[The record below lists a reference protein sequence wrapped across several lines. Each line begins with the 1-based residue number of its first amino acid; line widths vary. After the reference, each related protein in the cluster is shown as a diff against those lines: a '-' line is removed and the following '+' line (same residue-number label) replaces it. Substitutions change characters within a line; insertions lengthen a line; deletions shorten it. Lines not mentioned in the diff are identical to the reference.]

1 MRIIDTH
8 LHIWNKEEF
17 SLPWLDGEGE
27 VLNRTYSLEDYKNAL
42 EPDKG
47 YEVEAAVY
55 VEVDCARR
63 DKEKENLFIAG
74 CCANPGQMFAGAC
87 ISGYLNEEGFK
98 GYIDKYASE
107 YVKGVRQVLHVP
119 EALPGTCLGQLFV
132 ENVRYL
138 GKKGLV
144 FEGCVRNAELGD
156 LYETAKA
163 CPDTT
168 IVLNHMGIVDPDI
181 ISVQTPSEEEQQ
193 YKERW
198 ILNIRKLASLS
209 NVVCKI
215 SGLNPKG
222 EWSAETLKPA
232 VDIALDYFGE
242 DRVMFASNYPVCNIA
257 TGLSPWIEA
266 LMKITEERGSEFQ
279 NKLFRE
285 NAKRIYGL

>member
-1 MRIIDTH
+1 
-8 LHIWNKEEF
+8 
-17 SLPWLDGEGE
+17 
-27 VLNRTYSLEDYKNAL
+27 
-42 EPDKG
+42 
-47 YEVEAAVY
+47 
-55 VEVDCARR
+55 
-63 DKEKENLFIAG
+63 
-74 CCANPGQMFAGAC
+74 
-87 ISGYLNEEGFK
+87 
-98 GYIDKYASE
+98 
-107 YVKGVRQVLHVP
+107 VLHVP

-266 LMKITEERGSEFQ
+266 LMKITEGRGSEFQ